1 MTNSCKFLLRVRK
14 THCSAIFFCILS
26 DKIPVSHF
34 SNRKSIT
41 LLRTR
46 HSQEGPPLKAEKKF
60 SFNAFYTRSPNLC
73 ILNIM
78 KIYVNGLLPS
88 VDTEVELN
96 KLRKILFQEKGILTP
111 LFPFIP
117 LGGYLDKK
125 DIPRELFNNLSPVTT
140 EEFTTEKGVIYLKVD
155 QEIEKLST
163 GVSPFPFISGKGIF
177 TGISSHRETLPRPE
191 SRKISRWEWIL
202 LELESDAEEYLSCF
216 SWKILWSLKKQKGSR

>member
-1 MTNSCKFLLRVRK
+1 
-14 THCSAIFFCILS
+14 
-26 DKIPVSHF
+26 
-34 SNRKSIT
+34 
-41 LLRTR
+41 
-46 HSQEGPPLKAEKKF
+46 
-60 SFNAFYTRSPNLC
+60 
-73 ILNIM
+73 M
-78 KIYVNGLLPS
+78 KIYVNGILPS